1 MDGLYEKAEL
11 PVLGIQDN
19 PSMFSQNV
27 NLQPGEIMTWNSY
40 ILVWK
45 KNKHTSI
52 ILKILS
58 ASEPKVGASTCT
70 T

>member
-27 NLQPGEIMTWNSY
+27 NLQPGEIMTWISY

-52 ILKILS
+52 IKIL

>member
-27 NLQPGEIMTWNSY
+27 NRQPGEIKTWNSN
-40 ILVWK
+40 ILVWRK
-45 KNKHTSI
+45 TNLHQ
-52 ILKILS
+52 
-58 ASEPKVGASTCT
+58 
-70 T
+70 